1 MVTPFQP
8 LPAPDLPIANRA
20 NGFAWSPDERFLA
33 VATNTGLPALSIYRV
48 DGNQLTRVAG
58 ITNNSGN
65 YSIKWSSDGRTVFAV
80 SQNPNSR
87 MAVYR
92 FEDNSLT
99 LLAASTASQTPGE
112 LVDVDIVEAE
122 GVTFIAAANPSYGLG
137 TSILSVF
144 KWDGTTLT
152 LLPRPSVPYTG
163 GRSVSFTPDGK
174 FLAQCYDGSSPLRI
188 FERKGEVFTALPNI
202 AGLGS
207 SAKYGRFH
215 PIFPYLYLWVA
226 GTIRVI
232 NYLTNSLVSS
242 FPTGFTNAIYSFEVI
257 GAQGSIIVAGHN
269 VSGAQAW
276 KAKADGTIE
285 SLGTLVAL
293 ESGEQLYPAGISGSG
308 MMLALGLFAEPR
320 LKTFVAKD
328 AAASRAFFPAFSSS
342 VQLDYIA
349 DDIDASGNIAFPALS
364 SQAEAALSEREINPS
379 LPFVIYPATVQFD
392 TNPTDYRYDLI
403 ENDVE
408 AVPPYTLETVY
419 IDVAAFLDET
429 ATREPS
435 NPYAYGNPKFPA
447 FGSQSSADFGYSL
460 QADTRFPGFSTGGT
474 FRFPIKLDSASAFP
488 SLTTDFNLA
497 ITLIGGESK
506 VAFPGFKASGEIA
519 VPTAING
526 DLSFSGF
533 IAQATATSPHA
544 AEGHFGFQ
552 PLSATGVIK
561 FPIEVSGDN
570 TFAAFAAMGESELLI
585 PDHYDVDV
593 KARYPSFRASVDL
606 DLPLWSAPSLRFPS
620 FGARANVKLPLV
632 VTGSSSFPKFNATG
646 RLGATVKI
654 DANTRFPAF
663 RVDAGGGYP
672 IDGEGSPSFGA
683 FRSDGFLRIF
693 YSLRGESRLPSFG
706 ASAAAKYDYRAR
718 SEIVFPSISAQAEIK
733 LSFSMSAPL
742 SFPRFETSVLLNPNY
757 ELFADASFPGFTAKG
772 AIRKETNAGSGI
784 GFGGNEGTFAIDSN
798 IYFRRSGSFKIG

>member
-1 MVTPFQP
+1 MVTPFLP

-48 DGNQLTRVAG
+48 DGSQLTRVAG
-58 ITNNSGN
+58 ITNSTGN
-65 YSIKWSSDGRTVFAV
+65 YSIKWSSDGRTIFAV
-80 SQNPNSR
+80 SQNANSR

-92 FEDNSLT
+92 FDGNSLT

-112 LVDVDIVEAE
+112 LIDVDILEAN
-122 GVTFIAAANPSYGLG
+122 GITFIAAANPSYGLG
-137 TSILSVF
+137 TSTLSVF
-144 KWDGTTLT
+144 KWDGSTLT
-152 LLPRPSVPYTG
+152 LLPRPSIPYTG

-188 FERKGEVFTALPNI
+188 FERQGEVFTALPNI

-207 SAKYGRFH
+207 SARYARFH
-215 PIFPYLYLWVA
+215 PSFPYLYLWVA

-257 GAQGSIIVAGHN
+257 GAQGSIIVAGHS

-285 SLGTLVAL
+285 SLGGIVTL
-293 ESGEQLYPAGISGSG
+293 ESGEQVYPAGISGSG
-308 MMLALGLFAEPR
+308 MMLALGMYAEPR

-328 AAASRAFFPAFSSS
+328 ATASRAFFPTFSASAE
-342 VQLDYIA
+342 LDYIA
-349 DDIDASGNIAFPALS
+349 DDIDASSDIAFPSLS
-364 SQAEAALSEREINPS
+364 AHAEAALSEREINPS
-379 LPFVIYPATVQFD
+379 LPFVIYPAAVQFD

-408 AVPPYTLETVY
+408 AVPPYTLETVF
-419 IDVAAFLDET
+419 IDVEAFLDET

-435 NPYAYGNPKFPA
+435 NPYAYGNSKFPA
-447 FGSQSSADFGYSL
+447 FGSRSSADFGYSL
-460 QADTRFPGFSTGGT
+460 QADARFPGFSTDGT
-474 FRFPIKLDSASAFP
+474 FRFPIKLESASAFP
-488 SLTTDFNLA
+488 SLATDFNLA

-506 VAFPGFKASGEIA
+506 VAFPGFKAEGEIA

-544 AEGHFGFQ
+544 AEGQFGFK
-552 PLSATGVIK
+552 PFSVTGMIR
-561 FPIEVSGDN
+561 FPIEVSGEN
-570 TFAAFAAMGESELLI
+570 IFATFSAMGESEILI
-585 PDHYDVDV
+585 PDHYEVDLR
-593 KARYPSFRASVDL
+593 ASYPSFRSSVDL

-620 FGARANVKLPLV
+620 FGAHAEVKLPLV
-632 VTGSSSFPKFNATG
+632 ATGNSGFPKLNATG
-646 RLGATVKI
+646 RLGATTKI

-663 RVDAGGGYP
+663 RVEAGGGYP
-672 IDGEGSPSFGA
+672 IDGEGSASFGA

-693 YSLRGESRLPSFG
+693 YSLRGEPRLPSFG
-706 ASAAAKYDYRAR
+706 ASATAKYDYRAR
-718 SEIVFPSISAQAEIK
+718 SETSFPPFSAQAEIK
-733 LSFSMSAPL
+733 LSFSTSAQF
-742 SFPRFETSVLLNPNY
+742 SFPRFESSVLLNPNY